1 MRDGNTLVA
10 TLKQT
15 GNAGEYKLANTK
27 NGASSTEINAKKTI
41 IGLAAPVDYL
51 KANNSGALELL
62 AGTYKIYETKAPNGY
77 NTPGTGTAITT
88 VTIDTEGKVKYNG
101 NTDVPTITNVPL
113 TASLQINKTDDKGD
127 MLDGIA
133 FKLTS
138 TSQTLRNTF
147 NEQTITTNGGTAE
160 FTGLHIGE
168 YTLTRQFRL

>member
-1 MRDGNTLVA
+1 MGTGASGLSSAEFEVRDGNTLVA

-113 TASLQINKTDDKGD
+113 TASSRSIKPTIKV
-127 MLDGIA
+127 IC
-133 FKLTS
+133 LTALPLS
-138 TSQTLRNTF
+138 
-147 NEQTITTNGGTAE
+147 
-160 FTGLHIGE
+160 
-168 YTLTRQFRL
+168 